1 MPLGLA
7 AALPLHRIRYL
18 VFGNEYVGHGCNR
31 FDWMPVG
38 GSHPGMD
45 KAAEPDDHAGA
56 KETLLQEDW
65 LRDARAEPAGSLRA
79 AISNAMVG
87 LKKAYYGKGP
97 VKAKT
102 YINDNIIFCVLQG
115 GLTRNEET
123 LLSVGEEGLIRQF
136 RLRFQEAMTTPT
148 TKAVEELTGRNV
160 LAYNSQIVFHPDH
173 SFEIFVL
180 DGPPLEQPSGPDR

>member
-1 MPLGLA
+1 
-7 AALPLHRIRYL
+7 
-18 VFGNEYVGHGCNR
+18 
-31 FDWMPVG
+31 
-38 GSHPGMD
+38 MD
-45 KAAEPDDHAGA
+45 KAAEPADQAGA
-56 KETLLQEDW
+56 KETLLQDDW
-65 LRDARAEPAGSLRA
+65 LRDARTEPAGSLRA

-180 DGPPLEQPSGPDR
+180 DGPPLEQRGAIDG

>member
-1 MPLGLA
+1 M
-7 AALPLHRIRYL
+7 R
-18 VFGNEYVGHGCNR
+18 
-31 FDWMPVG
+31 VG
-38 GSHPGMD
+38 GSTTGMD
-45 KAAEPDDHAGA
+45 KPSEPAEAEVA
-56 KETLLQEDW
+56 KQTLLEGDW
-65 LRDARAEPAGSLRA
+65 LRDARSEPVGSLRA

-123 LLSVGEEGLIRQF
+123 LLSVGEEGLVRQF

-148 TKAVEELTGRNV
+148 AKAVEELTGRSV
-160 LAYNSQIVFHPDH
+160 VGYNSQIVFNPDH

-180 DGPPLEQPSGPDR
+180 DGPPAGA